1 MSDNVVPFKRN
12 EFVRFYDDY
21 IECDFCGQQ
30 TRGRVYEGSQKI
42 QCGACAAVFFE
53 FETEEKKITVTLEE
67 LFDMAACTHISLEDD
82 DGENK

>member
-53 FETEEKKITVTLEE
+53 FETEEERITVTLEE
-67 LFDMAACTHISLEDD
+67 LFEMAACTKDFDGDD